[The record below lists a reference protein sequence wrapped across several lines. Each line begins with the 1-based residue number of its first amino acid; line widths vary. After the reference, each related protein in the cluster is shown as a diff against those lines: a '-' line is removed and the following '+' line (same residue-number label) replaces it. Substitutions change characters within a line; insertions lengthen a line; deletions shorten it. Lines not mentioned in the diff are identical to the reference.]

1 MRLSNYLGRV
11 IRCKYFQKVKLVFA
25 IKFLPGCLFYFFFIM
40 SDLPATARNSFRL
53 QCFWAASMLHH
64 RRSAA
69 IKELQTFWDKF
80 SEDQS

>member
-1 MRLSNYLGRV
+1 MFIL
-11 IRCKYFQKVKLVFA
+11 F
-25 IKFLPGCLFYFFFIM
+25 FLHHVR
-40 SDLPATARNSFRL
+40 PATARNSFRL

>member
-40 SDLPATARNSFRL
+40 SDRPPHATRSDYNAFGL
-53 QCFWAASMLHH
+53 LHH